1 MTCWLPAVN
10 NERPAGD
17 EGANVTRPIFQPS
30 DDEARILINRL
41 QSINAAHPL
50 NQRDHGPF
58 VRAFVRAVYEA
69 TGKTFS
75 PVIYRRLLD
84 AYAPDRRPSTSTLER
99 AKQSLLNELD
109 LEREGAAEIASADA
123 LHLGALIRNAV
134 FEAVG
139 AYPVHPPHVAG
150 SSASPGTDVAFWRER
165 AAESER
171 AVAEAQAQ
179 AARLAGELLAA
190 RASFDA
196 ASAEL
201 AAARNQIRDQA
212 AQIGKLAAEF
222 EQARLF
228 SMRAIDDARGE
239 TRAWRE
245 RCASVEAQA
254 VARAREDNILLETFR
269 QLAYQRG
276 AAIPPVLQKGPK

>member
-1 MTCWLPAVN
+1 
-10 NERPAGD
+10 
-17 EGANVTRPIFQPS
+17 VTRPIFKPS

-41 QSINAAHPL
+41 GSITAAHPL
-50 NQRDHGPF
+50 NPRDHGPF

-84 AYAPDRRPSTSTLER
+84 AYAPERRPSTSTLER
-99 AKQSLLNELD
+99 AKQSLIDELEI
-109 LEREGAAEIASADA
+109 EREGAAEVASVDA
-123 LHLGALIRNAV
+123 PHLGALIRDAV
-134 FEAVG
+134 LEAFG
-139 AYPVHPPHVAG
+139 THPAHPPHVA
-150 SSASPGTDVAFWRER
+150 SASASAGTDVAFWRER
-165 AAESER
+165 AAEAER
-171 AVAEAQAQ
+171 AIADAQAH

-190 RASFDA
+190 RASYDA
-196 ASAEL
+196 MAAEL
-201 AAARNQIRDQA
+201 SAARGQLREQT

-254 VARAREDNILLETFR
+254 TARAREDNILLETFR

-276 AAIPPVLQKGPK
+276 ATIPAVLQKGPK

>member
-1 MTCWLPAVN
+1 M
-10 NERPAGD
+10 
-17 EGANVTRPIFQPS
+17 TRPIFQPS

-50 NQRDHGPF
+50 NPRDHGPF

-84 AYAPDRRPSTSTLER
+84 AYAPERRPSTSTLDR
-99 AKQSLLNELD
+99 AKQSLIDELEI
-109 LEREGAAEIASADA
+109 EREGAAEVASVDA
-123 LHLGALIRNAV
+123 PHLAALIRDAV
-134 FEAVG
+134 LEAFGTHSVHPYNVVG
-139 AYPVHPPHVAG
+139 ANA
-150 SSASPGTDVAFWRER
+150 SASAGTNVAFWRER
-165 AAESER
+165 AAEAER
-171 AVAEAQAQ
+171 AIADAQAH

-190 RASFDA
+190 RASCDA
-196 ASAEL
+196 IAAEL
-201 AAARNQIRDQA
+201 AAARSQLKEQT

-245 RCASVEAQA
+245 RCTSVEAHA
-254 VARAREDNILLETFR
+254 AARAREDNILLETFR

-276 AAIPPVLQKGPK
+276 ATIPAVLQKGPK

>member
-1 MTCWLPAVN
+1 M
-10 NERPAGD
+10 
-17 EGANVTRPIFQPS
+17 TRPIFQPS

-41 QSINAAHPL
+41 QSINVDHPL
-50 NQRDHGPF
+50 NPRDHGPF

-99 AKQSLLNELD
+99 AKHSLIDELEI
-109 LEREGAAEIASADA
+109 EREGAAEVASVDA
-123 LHLGALIRNAV
+123 PHLSALIRDAV
-134 FEAVG
+134 LDAFG
-139 AYPVHPPHVAG
+139 THPVHPPHVAG
-150 SSASPGTDVAFWRER
+150 ASASAGPHVAFWRER
-165 AAESER
+165 AAESES
-171 AVAEAQAQ
+171 AFADAQAQ

-190 RASFDA
+190 LASCDA
-196 ASAEL
+196 MAAEL
-201 AAARNQIRDQA
+201 ASAR
-212 AQIGKLAAEF
+212 AQLKEQTSQVGRLATEF

-276 AAIPPVLQKGPK
+276 ATIPAVLQKGPK

>member
-1 MTCWLPAVN
+1 M
-10 NERPAGD
+10 
-17 EGANVTRPIFQPS
+17 TRPIFQPS

-41 QSINAAHPL
+41 QSINVDHPL
-50 NQRDHGPF
+50 NPRDHGPF

-84 AYAPDRRPSTSTLER
+84 AYAPERRPSTSTLER
-99 AKQSLLNELD
+99 AKQSLSDELA
-109 LEREGAAEIASADA
+109 LEREGAAEVASADA
-123 LHLGALIRNAV
+123 PHLAALIRDAV
-134 FEAVG
+134 REAIG
-139 AYPVHPPHVAG
+139 ERPAHLPHVA
-150 SSASPGTDVAFWRER
+150 SASAGTDVAFWRER
-165 AAESER
+165 AAEAER
-171 AVAEAQAQ
+171 ALADVQGQ
-179 AARLAGELLAA
+179 AARLAGELFAA
-190 RASFDA
+190 RASCDA
-196 ASAEL
+196 MAAAL
-201 AAARNQIRDQA
+201 AAARGQLEEQT

-254 VARAREDNILLETFR
+254 AARAREDNILLETFR

-276 AAIPPVLQKGPK
+276 ATIPADLQKGPK

>member
-1 MTCWLPAVN
+1 M
-10 NERPAGD
+10 
-17 EGANVTRPIFQPS
+17 RPIFQPS

-41 QSINAAHPL
+41 GSINVDHPL
-50 NQRDHGPF
+50 NPRDHGPF

-99 AKQSLLNELD
+99 AKHSLIDELEI
-109 LEREGAAEIASADA
+109 EREGAAEVASVDA
-123 LHLGALIRNAV
+123 PHLSALIRDAV
-134 FEAVG
+134 LEAFGNHPVHSPHVVG
-139 AYPVHPPHVAG
+139 ANANA
-150 SSASPGTDVAFWRER
+150 SAGTDVAFWRER
-165 AAESER
+165 AAEAER
-171 AVAEAQAQ
+171 AIADAQAH

-190 RASFDA
+190 QASCDSMA
-196 ASAEL
+196 AEL
-201 AAARNQIRDQA
+201 SAARSQIKDQTT
-212 AQIGKLAAEF
+212 QIGKLAAEY

-254 VARAREDNILLETFR
+254 TARAREDNILLETFR

-276 AAIPPVLQKGPK
+276 ATIPAVLQKGSK

>member
-1 MTCWLPAVN
+1 M
-10 NERPAGD
+10 
-17 EGANVTRPIFQPS
+17 TRPVFQPS

-99 AKQSLLNELD
+99 AKQSFIDELEI
-109 LEREGAAEIASADA
+109 ERQGAVEVAAADA
-123 LHLGALIRNAV
+123 PHLAALIRDAV
-134 FEAVG
+134 LEAVG
-139 AYPVHPPHVAG
+139 THPVHAPPQAIG
-150 SSASPGTDVAFWRER
+150 ISASTGPEVLFWKER
-165 AAESER
+165 SAEAER
-171 AVAEAQAQ
+171 AVADAQGH
-179 AARLAGELLAA
+179 AARLAGDLLAA
-190 RASFDA
+190 RASCDA
-196 ASAEL
+196 LAAEL
-201 AAARNQIRDQA
+201 SSMRTLLREQT

-254 VARAREDNILLETFR
+254 ATRAREDNILLETFR

-276 AAIPPVLQKGPK
+276 ATIPAVLQKGSK

>member
-1 MTCWLPAVN
+1 
-10 NERPAGD
+10 
-17 EGANVTRPIFQPS
+17 VTRPIFQPS

-41 QSINAAHPL
+41 QSINDAHPL
-50 NQRDHGPF
+50 NPRDHGPF

-99 AKQSLLNELD
+99 AKQSLLDELD

-123 LHLGALIRNAV
+123 PHLAALIREAV

-139 AYPVHPPHVAG
+139 AYPLQPPHVAG
-150 SSASPGTDVAFWRER
+150 TSASPGTDVSFWRER

-196 ASAEL
+196 MAAEL
-201 AAARNQIRDQA
+201 GAARSQVRDQA

-222 EQARLF
+222 EQVRLF

-254 VARAREDNILLETFR
+254 TARAREDNILLETFR

>member
-1 MTCWLPAVN
+1 M
-10 NERPAGD
+10 
-17 EGANVTRPIFQPS
+17 TRPIFQPS

-41 QSINAAHPL
+41 QSINVDHPL
-50 NQRDHGPF
+50 NPRDHGPF

-69 TGKTFS
+69 TGKSFS

-99 AKQSLLNELD
+99 AKQSLVDELE
-109 LEREGAAEIASADA
+109 LEREGAAEVASADA
-123 LHLGALIRNAV
+123 PHLAALIR
-134 FEAVG
+134 EAVLEAFG
-139 AYPVHPPHVAG
+139 THPVHPQHVAG
-150 SSASPGTDVAFWRER
+150 ASASAGTDVAFWRER
-165 AAESER
+165 AAEAER
-171 AVAEAQAQ
+171 AIADAQAH

-190 RASFDA
+190 RASCDA
-196 ASAEL
+196 MAAEL
-201 AAARNQIRDQA
+201 SAARGQLKDQT
-212 AQIGKLAAEF
+212 AQLGKLAVEF

-254 VARAREDNILLETFR
+254 AARAREDNILLETFR

-276 AAIPPVLQKGPK
+276 AAIPPVLQKGSK

>member
-1 MTCWLPAVN
+1 M
-10 NERPAGD
+10 
-17 EGANVTRPIFQPS
+17 TRPIFQPS

-50 NQRDHGPF
+50 NPRDHGPF

-84 AYAPDRRPSTSTLER
+84 AYAPERRPSTSTLER
-99 AKQSLLNELD
+99 AKQSLIDEID
-109 LEREGAAEIASADA
+109 LEREGAAEVAAADA
-123 LHLGALIRNAV
+123 PHLAALIRDAV
-134 FEAVG
+134 REAIGTYSVQSPR
-139 AYPVHPPHVAG
+139 AAG
-150 SSASPGTDVAFWRER
+150 PSPGPSASAGTDVAFWRER

-171 AVAEAQAQ
+171 VVAEVQAQ

-190 RASFDA
+190 RASLVA
-196 ASAEL
+196 MAAEL
-201 AAARNQIRDQA
+201 TAAQNLVRDQT

-222 EQARLF
+222 EQARMF

-254 VARAREDNILLETFR
+254 AARAREDNILLETFR

-276 AAIPPVLQKGPK
+276 ATIPAVLQKGSK

>member
-1 MTCWLPAVN
+1 M
-10 NERPAGD
+10 
-17 EGANVTRPIFQPS
+17 TRPIFQPS

-41 QSINAAHPL
+41 QAIKAAHPL
-50 NQRDHGPF
+50 NPRDHGPV

-69 TGKTFS
+69 TGRIFS
-75 PVIYRRLLD
+75 PVIYRRLLG

-99 AKQSLLNELD
+99 AKQLFADELAI
-109 LEREGAAEIASADA
+109 EREGAAEVASVDA
-123 LHLGALIRNAV
+123 PHLAALIRDAV
-134 FEAVG
+134 AEAVG
-139 AYPVHPPHVAG
+139 THPLHLPHVAG
-150 SSASPGTDVAFWRER
+150 ASAGANTDVVFWRER
-165 AAESER
+165 AAQAEQ
-171 AVAEAQAQ
+171 AVADAQAQ
-179 AARLAGELLAA
+179 AARLGAEMLAA
-190 RASFDA
+190 RASADA
-196 ASAEL
+196 MAAEL
-201 AAARNQIRDQA
+201 AAARGQLKEQA
-212 AQIGKLAAEF
+212 AQIGKLAVEI

-276 AAIPPVLQKGPK
+276 ATIPAVLQKGPK

>member
-1 MTCWLPAVN
+1 V
-10 NERPAGD
+10 AGD
-17 EGANVTRPIFQPS
+17 ERLSGHGGAILTRPIFHPS

-41 QSINAAHPL
+41 GPINAAHPL
-50 NQRDHGPF
+50 NPRDHGPF

-84 AYAPDRRPSTSTLER
+84 AYAPERRPSTSTLER
-99 AKQSLLNELD
+99 AKQFLIDELEI
-109 LEREGAAEIASADA
+109 EREGAAEVASVDA
-123 LHLGALIRNAV
+123 PHLAALIRDAV
-134 FEAVG
+134 LEAFGTRPMHPPHAVG
-139 AYPVHPPHVAG
+139 ATA
-150 SSASPGTDVAFWRER
+150 SASAGTDVAFWRER
-165 AAESER
+165 AAESDR
-171 AVAEAQAQ
+171 AIADAQAH

-190 RASFDA
+190 RASCDA
-196 ASAEL
+196 MAAEL
-201 AAARNQIRDQA
+201 AAARGQLKDQT

-254 VARAREDNILLETFR
+254 AARAREDNILLETFR

-276 AAIPPVLQKGPK
+276 ATIPAVLQKGSK